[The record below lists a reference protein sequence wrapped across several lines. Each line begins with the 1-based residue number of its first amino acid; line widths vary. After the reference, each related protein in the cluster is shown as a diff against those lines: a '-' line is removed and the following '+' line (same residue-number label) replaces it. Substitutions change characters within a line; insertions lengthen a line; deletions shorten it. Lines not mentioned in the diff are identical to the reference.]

1 MGERFVG
8 NKDDLRVLKTDRA
21 IRKAALSLMQRSP
34 GRVPAVKDIASEA
47 EINKSTFYYH
57 YESSYALIET
67 MESELLEEALSQV
80 CTQGWLAGGAEAFLV
95 RFAEFAYGPSRTLTD
110 VSPRLKPELLD
121 AVASSAGALP
131 ESRQDARIAEMLLL
145 GLWGLSRRLDK
156 SEFDSA
162 IPALASFIEKGL
174 AL

>member
-8 NKDDLRVLKTDRA
+8 NKDDLRVLKTDRS
-21 IRKAALSLMQRSP
+21 IRRAALSLMQRSP
-34 GRVPAVKDIASEA
+34 GKIPTVKDIASEA

-57 YESSYALIET
+57 YESSYALIEA
-67 MESELLEEALSQV
+67 MESELLEETLSQA
-80 CTQGWLAGGAEAFLV
+80 CAQGWLAGGAEAFLA

-121 AVASSAGALP
+121 VVMASAGALP
-131 ESRQDARIAEMLLL
+131 EGRQDARVAEMLLL
-145 GLWGLSRRLDK
+145 GLWGLSRRLDRG
-156 SEFDSA
+156 EFDSA
-162 IPALASFIEKGL
+162 IPVLASFIEKGL

>member
-8 NKDDLRVLKTDRA
+8 NKDDLRVLKTDRS
-21 IRKAALSLMQRSP
+21 IRRAALLLMQRNP
-34 GRVPAVKDIASEA
+34 GKIPTVKDIASEA

-57 YESSYALIET
+57 YESSYALIEA
-67 MESELLEEALSQV
+67 MESELMEEALSQA
-80 CTQGWLAGGAEAFLV
+80 CAQGWLAGGAEAFLA
-95 RFAEFAYGPSRTLTD
+95 RFAEFAYGPSRTLAD

-121 AVASSAGALP
+121 AVMASAGALP
-131 ESRQDARIAEMLLL
+131 EGRQDARVAEMLLL
-145 GLWGLSRRLDK
+145 GLWGLSRRLDR

-162 IPALASFIEKGL
+162 IPVLASFIEKGL